1 MSMKII
7 NWDSLSLEERE
18 LNLKRPTIRNLDDQ
32 KNIVIDIF
40 ENIKRNGDAALQKY
54 TLQYDNIEI
63 NNFLMT
69 EDEINKA
76 VNSCLLY
83 TSPSPR
89 DRTRSRMPS
98 SA

>member
-32 KNIVIDIF
+32 KNIVRDIF

-63 NNFLMT
+63 NNF
-69 EDEINKA
+69 E
-76 VNSCLLY
+76 
-83 TSPSPR
+83 
-89 DRTRSRMPS
+89 
-98 SA
+98 

>member
-40 ENIKRNGDAALQKY
+40 ENIKRNGDVALQKY

-69 EDEINKA
+69 DDEINKA
-76 VNSCLLY
+76 VNRTCLLY
-83 TSPSPR
+83 TS
-89 DRTRSRMPS
+89 D
-98 SA
+98 AADE